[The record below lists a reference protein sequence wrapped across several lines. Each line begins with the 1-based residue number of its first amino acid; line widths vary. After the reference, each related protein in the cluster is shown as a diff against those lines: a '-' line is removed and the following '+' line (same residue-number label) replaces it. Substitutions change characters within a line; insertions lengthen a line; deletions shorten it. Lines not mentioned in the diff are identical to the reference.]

1 MAQGSVISGA
11 WARATSQSANAK
23 IFRAGIVVS
32 SLGMVTTGATA
43 IKELVIARYF
53 GRNDAIDAFFIA
65 YLLPSFI
72 VTLIVG
78 SLGSAL
84 IPVFVEAR
92 QHRGEAAA
100 QELFS
105 SVALLNVVA
114 LAILAALLGLLAPV
128 YLPYVGSG
136 FSPEKLQMTRELL
149 VALLPFIVFSG
160 TALCITS
167 VLNAG
172 ERFALPALVPLFT
185 PVAVITLV
193 ILTTKQWGA
202 YGIVAG
208 TVSGSLLE
216 AGTLA
221 AVLNSHGIR
230 FQLKWNGLSED
241 VCAVLRQYTPMLAG
255 SFLIGSTL
263 VVDKAMAAMLPGGS
277 VAALS
282 YANKIVSAIVTIGAA
297 ALSTASFPYFSKMV
311 TEKDWSGCR
320 HTLKRYLLLVMA
332 VSVPLTLCLIAFSR
346 LIVRILFQRGAFTPA
361 DTALVSRVQIC
372 YLMQIPFY
380 TAGMLFVRFLSAA
393 RRNDVLMYGAIVSVV
408 LDVVLNLIFMHYWG
422 VSGIALSTSAVYL
435 FSFLFVV
442 GCSLRLL
449 GKSLAP
455 IGRQSITADRVA
467 RSKR

>member
-23 IFRAGIVVS
+23 IFRAGMVVS
-32 SLGMVTTGATA
+32 SLGVVTTGATA

-92 QHRGEAAA
+92 QRRGEAAA

-136 FSPEKLQMTRELL
+136 FSPEKLRMTRELL
-149 VALLPFIVFSG
+149 GALLPFIVFSG
-160 TALCITS
+160 TALCIIS

-172 ERFALPALVPLFT
+172 ERFALPALVPLIT

-193 ILTTKQWGA
+193 ILTTKRWGA

-208 TVSGSLLE
+208 TVGGSLLE

-221 AVLNSHGIR
+221 AVLNSHGIK

-241 VCAVLRQYTPMLAG
+241 VRAVLRQYTPMLAG

-282 YANKIVSAIVTIGAA
+282 YANKIVMGLTTIGAA

-311 TEKDWSGCR
+311 AEKDWSGCR
-320 HTLKRYLLLVMA
+320 HTLKRYSLLVIA
-332 VSVPLTLCLIAFSR
+332 VSVPVTLCLIAFSKP
-346 LIVRILFQRGAFTPA
+346 IVRILFERGAFTAA
-361 DTALVSRVQIC
+361 DTELVSKVQVS
-372 YLMQIPFY
+372 YLIQIPFY
-380 TAGMLFVRFLSAA
+380 TLSVLYVRFLSAA
-393 RRNDVLMYGAIVSVV
+393 RRNHMLMYGAVISLI
-408 LDVVLNLIFMHYWG
+408 LDVVLNVIFMRFWG
-422 VSGIALSTSAVYL
+422 VSGIALSTSAVYACSL
-435 FSFLFVV
+435 VFVLV
-442 GCSLRLL
+442 CSLRLL
-449 GKSLAP
+449 ATKPSRL
-455 IGRQSITADRVA
+455 
-467 RSKR
+467 